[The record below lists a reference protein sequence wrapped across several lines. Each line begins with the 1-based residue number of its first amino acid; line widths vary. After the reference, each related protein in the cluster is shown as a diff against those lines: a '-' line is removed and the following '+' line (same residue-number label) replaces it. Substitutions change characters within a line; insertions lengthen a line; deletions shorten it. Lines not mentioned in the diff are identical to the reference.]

1 MSRCGLGGFVYGS
14 APPGGTAVSPAQNA
28 ARNQRYTYLMGRL
41 HARQITM
48 EEATELFTIMQSMI
62 QTSEAAR
69 AALVRAVP
77 APPIPG
83 PTPVRPVAAPAAPS
97 GGDDL
102 LLVGILAMGAG
113 AGLLAAMTKRIQ
125 DATPPASTTSNTRPD
140 PVASTRKG

>member
-1 MSRCGLGGFVYGS
+1 
-14 APPGGTAVSPAQNA
+14 
-28 ARNQRYTYLMGRL
+28 
-41 HARQITM
+41 
-48 EEATELFTIMQSMI
+48 MQSMI

-125 DATPPASTTSNTRPD
+125 DATPPASTTSSSRPD